1 MEWTKIHTS
10 LIVNRVPDKDILA
23 ITKYQLLWAELEH
36 EPTEATA
43 LRYMTANQLAL
54 ARQYHAVIMADV
66 CADITSAN
74 KKRDNRR
81 KNYIKNKDFYQ
92 NVAVTVADTVAPTVA
107 DTVAP
112 QIRLDKN
119 ISIDKSILT
128 ADKAAEPKKSA
139 KPKRQLN
146 NLQKFSNEVLANFEP
161 EVTSD
166 AQKAVWFR
174 RNCRCLTDILQFCGG
189 NIDLALGC
197 IYVCGTRLQKAN
209 LRGGYEAVCRNLPD
223 YFAEAKKLQGL
234 NNANQTTATA
244 GK

>member
-1 MEWTKIHTS
+1 M
-10 LIVNRVPDKDILA
+10 
-23 ITKYQLLWAELEH
+23 
-36 EPTEATA
+36 
-43 LRYMTANQLAL
+43 
-54 ARQYHAVIMADV
+54 
-66 CADITSAN
+66 AN
-74 KKRDNRR
+74 KNSFVLQTRLNAVVSKLSD
-81 KNYIKNKDFYQ
+81 KQAGVLFKSILDY
-92 NVAVTVADTVAPTVA
+92 VANSTVANFEDSAV
-107 DTVAP
+107 
-112 QIRLDKN
+112 
-119 ISIDKSILT
+119 SIAFEFVRQDIDYAAQKYAETCAKRAESGKLGGRPKKANESKKSKCFFEKANESKQKHNEYDVDVDNDVDNKQQLLT
-128 ADKAAEPKKSA
+128 ADKAAEPKKTT
-139 KPKRQLN
+139 KPKRELN

-234 NNANQTTATA
+234 DNANQTTATA